1 MRVLL
6 GTVVVETS
14 PGLIQYFYDHDPDS
28 RVEGWIPNGSVGA
41 SVEKLSDFQPDVL
54 VLYPGWLVLNS
65 VLLRMLDLSG
75 CRHTRRVLASEEMN
89 NVLKIEAAYHGF
101 FDVLDL
107 GRSDA
112 VLFDALRDVHAGVS
126 SLDSDRLWRTVDRPS
141 SRVDVSLVPR
151 DEFDR
156 SILELLR
163 MGLGDREIADVV
175 CLSSQTVR
183 NRVSAMLQRSGLDNR
198 THLAW
203 TYTNAKLV
211 DGMFRHLDLHE
222 AGHLRGQITPCGVAP
237 EESPGRHRTER

>member
-6 GTVVVETS
+6 GTVVAETS
-14 PGLIQYFYDHDPDS
+14 PGLIQYIHDHDPDS
-28 RVEGWIPNGSVGA
+28 VVEELIPYGSIGA
-41 SVEKLSDFQPDVL
+41 TVEKLSEFRPDVL

-65 VLLRMLDLSG
+65 VLLRILHLSG

-89 NVLKIEAAYHGF
+89 SVLKIEAAYHGF

-107 GRSDA
+107 SRPDA
-112 VLFDALRDVHAGVS
+112 ALFAALRDVQVGVS
-126 SLDSDRLWRTVDRPS
+126 SLDSDRLWRTVDRPP
-141 SRVDVSLVPR
+141 SRVDVSLIPG
-151 DEFDR
+151 DDFDR

-163 MGLGDREIADVV
+163 IGLVDREIADVV

-198 THLAW
+198 TNLAW

-211 DGMFRHLDLHE
+211 DGMFRYLDVHE
-222 AGHLRGQITPCGVAP
+222 SSHLRGELTPCGVAP
-237 EESPGRHRTER
+237 EESPGRHRRER